1 MQAEAQDR
9 YSGTSKRG
17 EMARA
22 DSNLSGFAGRLS
34 PARDILSDER
44 GEGPRTL
51 MIVGWNGRADSNL
64 SGFAGRLGPAR
75 EILSEERREG
85 PRTLMIFG
93 WNGRHERTRTAD
105 LFRVKE
111 AL

>member
-22 DSNLSGFAGRLS
+22 DSNLSR
-34 PARDILSDER
+34 
-44 GEGPRTL
+44 
-51 MIVGWNGRADSNL
+51 
-64 SGFAGRLGPAR
+64 FAGRLGPAR